1 MAISRLMSVALITA
15 LFCTQVHAV
24 PFTFKSG
31 ARCLGQASGQM
42 DATDLAVVGPSVAAD
57 CDASRLY
64 NSTIANREIS
74 GVSVGSADLNQ
85 GALRASSSAQSFR
98 SGLNFES
105 TNTDVADIGAVEN
118 LCDAVL
124 DRFGEVAVL
133 MNNAGTSGR
142 GATSFAGLDQWQKI
156 LGVNLWG
163 IVHGLQTFTQLMVDQ
178 GTPAAIINT
187 GSKQGITN
195 PPGNAAYNVSK
206 AGVKSVTESLA
217 HDLRQIEG
225 CQVSAH
231 LLVPGFTYTGMIA
244 RFLPEKPNAAW
255 TPDQVA
261 QRLLEAMAAGDFYVI
276 CPDNDVSPALD
287 QARMRWNTEDM
298 TQNRPALS
306 RWHADFA
313 AAHEAFVAEQLG
325 D

>member
-1 MAISRLMSVALITA
+1 MSHPAITA
-15 LFCTQVHAV
+15 GRAAV
-24 PFTFKSG
+24 ITG
-31 ARCLGQASGQM
+31 GASGIG
-42 DATDLAVVGPSVAAD
+42 LAVAQQLSQRGMRV
-57 CDASRLY
+57 CL
-64 NSTIANREIS
+64 
-74 GVSVGSADLNQ
+74 ADLDQ
-85 GALRASSSAQSFR
+85 AQLDEAVAQLP
-98 SGLNFES
+98 GEAIGVA
-105 TNTDVADIGAVEN
+105 TDVADIGAVEN
-118 LCDAVL
+118 LRDAAL

-244 RFLPEKPNAAW
+244 RFLPEKPDAAW